1 MYSANQT
8 PSGNTTTIHVMN
20 VATGVNTDHTGE
32 PANGVST
39 LIAGGINPTNGFY
52 YYGGWNSAGN
62 QFVIFAFNPSTQ
74 NASEV
79 GTITPPAGLTYSNGD
94 LTFDGAGNL
103 TVLAGSSSD
112 TAKLLTVAAPVPTAG
127 TGVLVSTVLA
137 TITSSAAENY
147 VGIAFAANSSLYVET
162 LQEEF
167 FQVNPNTGAITDL
180 GAQSGIVGSP
190 RDLAS
195 CTFNGS
201 LAVQKNIVGR
211 VAPSDQFTMT
221 ITGGGVSSGN
231 TGTTSGSTTGLQTSA
246 GSVAGPIVG
255 IPGTTYHVVE
265 TAASGSLS
273 NYTTS
278 WTCLNGSNPFSNGT
292 GTSFDV
298 PFPSASGSTGASL
311 VCTFTN
317 TPASIAVTKTPSPTS
332 VTAAGQ
338 TITYTYAVTNSG
350 PLPLTNV
357 TVADAQ
363 TPPAGALTS
372 GPTCVSLSNP
382 VGTCSGATVATLAS
396 GRTANFTA
404 TYTVSQTD
412 MNHGSVADSAT
423 ATGNAPSGTPVSATA
438 TASVT
443 ASSSPALTIVKS
455 ASPNILT
462 AAGQTITYT
471 FLVTNT
477 GNVTLSNVNVTDHP
491 TAPATG
497 LTTGPACQSLSNP
510 TATCSGNSITLT
522 PGQQASFTG
531 TYVVTQTDFDHGS
544 VVDNATAAGTPP
556 VGSPVTATSNTVTV
570 TESRVPGIAIS
581 KLASPTTVTA
591 AGQTVTYTFTVGNT
605 GNVDLTGVGVTDLP
619 TLPAGGLTTGPTCQS
634 LSAPT
639 GTCSG
644 STTSLAPG
652 QIATFTGTYLV
663 TQLDLDHG
671 SIVDHATTQGTSP
684 TGPVNGTSNTVTV
697 TASQSPTLSISKA
710 ANPTLV
716 TAAGQSVA
724 YSFSVTNSGNVTIT
738 GVGVNDVPVSPAG
751 PVTATCQSLSSPT
764 ATCSGAT
771 TTLVP
776 GQTAHFTGTYVVS
789 QDDINHGRI
798 QDTAIAAGTSP
809 SSTPVTATSSQ
820 VTVNVTQSP
829 SLTIAKA
836 ATPTTVTAAGQ
847 PINYTFT
854 VINTGNLTLT
864 AVGVTDV
871 PTAPAGGVTATCES
885 LTNPSDWACSGQRP
899 LCCRTRRP
907 SSPAPTR

>member
-1 MYSANQT
+1 MAISADGLTVYSANQT

-103 TVLAGSSSD
+103 TVLAGSSSN
-112 TAKLLTVAAPVPTAG
+112 TAKLLTVAAPVPTSG

-180 GAQSGIVGSP
+180 GAQTGIVGSP

-221 ITGGGVSSGN
+221 ITGGGVTSGN
-231 TGTTSGSTTGLQTSA
+231 TGTTSGSTTGVQTSA
-246 GSVAGPIVG
+246 RVGGRSHRRHSRDDLHVGRNGRRAAACRTTRRRGRASTGRTRSQTATGRASSVA
-255 IPGTTYHVVE
+255 
-265 TAASGSLS
+265 
-273 NYTTS
+273 
-278 WTCLNGSNPFSNGT
+278 
-292 GTSFDV
+292 
-298 PFPSASGSTGASL
+298 FPSPTGSAGASL

-338 TITYTYAVTNSG
+338 TITYSYAVTNTG

-357 TVADAQ
+357 TVADTQ

-372 GPTCVSLSNP
+372 GPTCVNLTNP
-382 VGTCSGATVATLAS
+382 VGTCSGSTVATLAPAARPTS
-396 GRTANFTA
+396 RRPTPSRQA
-404 TYTVSQTD
+404 D
-412 MNHGSVADSAT
+412 MNHGSIADSAT

-497 LTTGPACQSLSNP
+497 LTTGPPARACP
-510 TATCSGNSITLT
+510 
-522 PGQQASFTG
+522 
-531 TYVVTQTDFDHGS
+531 
-544 VVDNATAAGTPP
+544 
-556 VGSPVTATSNTVTV
+556 
-570 TESRVPGIAIS
+570 
-581 KLASPTTVTA
+581 
-591 AGQTVTYTFTVGNT
+591 
-605 GNVDLTGVGVTDLP
+605 
-619 TLPAGGLTTGPTCQS
+619 
-634 LSAPT
+634 
-639 GTCSG
+639 
-644 STTSLAPG
+644 
-652 QIATFTGTYLV
+652 
-663 TQLDLDHG
+663 
-671 SIVDHATTQGTSP
+671 
-684 TGPVNGTSNTVTV
+684 
-697 TASQSPTLSISKA
+697 
-710 ANPTLV
+710 
-716 TAAGQSVA
+716 
-724 YSFSVTNSGNVTIT
+724 
-738 GVGVNDVPVSPAG
+738 
-751 PVTATCQSLSSPT
+751 
-764 ATCSGAT
+764 
-771 TTLVP
+771 
-776 GQTAHFTGTYVVS
+776 
-789 QDDINHGRI
+789 
-798 QDTAIAAGTSP
+798 
-809 SSTPVTATSSQ
+809 
-820 VTVNVTQSP
+820 
-829 SLTIAKA
+829 
-836 ATPTTVTAAGQ
+836 
-847 PINYTFT
+847 
-854 VINTGNLTLT
+854 
-864 AVGVTDV
+864 
-871 PTAPAGGVTATCES
+871 
-885 LTNPSDWACSGQRP
+885 
-899 LCCRTRRP
+899 TRRQ
-907 SSPAPTR
+907 PARVTRSL